1 MSGKSG
7 KQNAHDQDQ
16 RILSGKKRKTRI
28 IFMVLNQG
36 HKNKLFLLWKYKSIL
51 VRLAKIS

>member
-7 KQNAHDQDQ
+7 KQNAYDQDQ
-16 RILSGKKRKTRI
+16 RILSGKRRKNRI

-36 HKNKLFLLWKYKSIL
+36 HKNKLFLLWKYKSVL